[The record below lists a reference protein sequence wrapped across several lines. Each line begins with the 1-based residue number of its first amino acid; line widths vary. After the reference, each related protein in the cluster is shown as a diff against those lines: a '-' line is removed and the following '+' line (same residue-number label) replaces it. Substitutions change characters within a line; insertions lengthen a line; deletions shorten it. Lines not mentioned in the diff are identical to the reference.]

1 MQVLRNTENARI
13 LAKTPEELLQEG
25 KDEGGKYT
33 GGKWGGLYLRAPDI
47 YFRVLEKAGSKLVRL
62 GDVAEVRFG
71 IKTGAN
77 DFFYLEVLPY
87 RPTCPLCG
95 RTHEEALTKEG
106 EIPYQEG
113 VGGYSPDAL
122 VAVRSEGGWEGY
134 IEAHNLRPIVKSYRT
149 FAQNPEAIPS
159 LRVFVFTGGEHAK
172 AYLRYGEEK
181 GVNRRPSVS
190 GRTPWWK
197 LSPLTPPLAVVPA
210 GVDRNYLFVHNRK
223 GFLIDKRLYGLYEAP
238 PVVVDLMNTTIF
250 RLSLEALVRTGLG
263 GGLAD
268 FTVYEYSM
276 GLLLDPALLPEEAA
290 LEGKIDDGVVAKVLG
305 LTPEEEW
312 ELSQVLQRMIG
323 ERVFRAKTG
332 RRSQPLTAK
341 AVSLSGGGDA

>member
-1 MQVLRNTENARI
+1 MR
-13 LAKTPEELLQEG
+13 EG
-25 KDEGGKYT
+25 LDEDGKYA

-47 YFRVLEKAGSKLVRL
+47 FFRVLEKAGDKLVRL
-62 GDVAEVRFG
+62 GEVAEVRFG

-95 RTHEEALTKEG
+95 RAHEKALTREE

-113 VGGYSPDAL
+113 VGSYSPDTL

-134 IEAHNLRPIVKSYRT
+134 IEARNLRPIVKSYRA

-159 LRVFVFTGGEHAK
+159 LRVFAFTGGEHAE

-181 GVNRRPSVS
+181 GVSQRPSVS

-238 PVVVDLMNTTIF
+238 PVVVNLMNTTIF
-250 RLSLEALVRTGLG
+250 RLSLEVLVRTGLG

-268 FTVYEYSM
+268 FTVYEYGM

-290 LEGKIDDGVVAKVLG
+290 LKDKKIDDSVVARVLG

-312 ELSQVLQRMIG
+312 ELSQVLQRMIS

-332 RRSQPLTAK
+332 RRNE
-341 AVSLSGGGDA
+341 